1 MDENWKVLSSLFPLG
16 WKQMAQRCGAVE
28 RLRGFRSSEVLL
40 RMILLHVGKGYS
52 LRETTVQAKLAHWA
66 DISDVA
72 LFKRLRQSEEWL
84 RSLCVGLLKESK
96 CLPVKHTALALIRV
110 VDGTVVKEPGKTG
123 SQWRILY
130 SLRLPSLACDFFE
143 LTATMGEGCGESL
156 NRLPVTSHELI
167 MADAGYCSV
176 AGIDSVHQRGA
187 DVLVRI
193 NPQSFVAFS
202 PQGTRFA
209 LAARLRSLSESGQ
222 IGEWPVVLH
231 GPHSSLSGRVCA
243 VRKSEHA
250 IRLAH
255 RRLHRR
261 SSKKQMLT
269 RPLTLEFAKYVLVF
283 TTRPIGSA
291 KEVLQ
296 LYRMRWQV
304 ELAFKRLKTIAQLGH
319 LPKHDEKSS
328 RAWLYGKLFVALL
341 VQKAICIGHDISPS
355 R

>member
-52 LRETTVQAKLAHWA
+52 LRETTVQGKLANWA

-84 RSLCVGLLKESK
+84 RSLCVGLLKESNG
-96 CLPVKHTALALIRV
+96 LPAKHTALAAIRV

-130 SLRLPSLACDFFE
+130 SLRLPSLACDFFD

-193 NPQSFVAFS
+193 NP
-202 PQGTRFA
+202 FA

-222 IGEWPVVLH
+222 MGEWPVVLH

-243 VRKSEHA
+243 VRKSEQA

-261 SSKKQMLT
+261 SSKRQMRT

-291 KEVLQ
+291 REILQ
-296 LYRMRWQV
+296 LYRIRWQV

-341 VQKAICIGHDISPS
+341 VQKAIRIGHDISPS
-355 R
+355 M

>member
-1 MDENWKVLSSLFPLG
+1 M
-16 WKQMAQRCGAVE
+16 
-28 RLRGFRSSEVLL
+28 
-40 RMILLHVGKGYS
+40 
-52 LRETTVQAKLAHWA
+52 
-66 DISDVA
+66 
-72 LFKRLRQSEEWL
+72 
-84 RSLCVGLLKESK
+84 RSLCVGLLKENNGS
-96 CLPVKHTALALIRV
+96 PVKQTALTPIRV

-130 SLRLPSLACDFFE
+130 SLSLPNLACDFFD
-143 LTATMGEGCGESL
+143 LTATMGEGSGESL

-176 AGIDSVHQRGA
+176 ARIDSVHQMGA

-209 LAARLRSLSESGQ
+209 LTARLRSLSESGQ
-222 IGEWPVVLH
+222 IGQWPVVLH
-231 GPHSSLSGRVCA
+231 GPRSSLSGRVCA
-243 VRKSEHA
+243 VRKSEQA

-261 SSKKQMLT
+261 SSKKQMRT
-269 RPLTLEFAKYVLVF
+269 RPVTLEFAKYVPVF

-291 KEVLQ
+291 GEILR

-319 LPKHDEKSS
+319 LPNSPWCKSRFANKNFCGMHRLCS
-328 RAWLYGKLFVALL
+328 
-341 VQKAICIGHDISPS
+341 
-355 R
+355 

>member
-1 MDENWKVLSSLFPLG
+1 
-16 WKQMAQRCGAVE
+16 
-28 RLRGFRSSEVLL
+28 
-40 RMILLHVGKGYS
+40 
-52 LRETTVQAKLAHWA
+52 
-66 DISDVA
+66 
-72 LFKRLRQSEEWL
+72 LRQSEEWV
-84 RSLCVGLLKESK
+84 RSLCVGLLKESNG
-96 CLPVKHTALALIRV
+96 LPVKHTALAAIRV

-130 SLRLPSLACDFFE
+130 SLRLPSLACDFFD

-193 NPQSFVAFS
+193 NP
-202 PQGTRFA
+202 FA

-222 IGEWPVVLH
+222 MGEWPVVLH

-243 VRKSEHA
+243 VRKSEQA

-261 SSKKQMLT
+261 SSKKQMRT

-291 KEVLQ
+291 REILQ
-296 LYRMRWQV
+296 LYRIRWQV
-304 ELAFKRLKTIAQLGH
+304 ELAFKPLKTIAQLGH

-341 VQKAICIGHDISPS
+341 VQKAIRIFVLVMIFPPRCSRFPSGKSPS
-355 R
+355 RWREFSFALHQIQSAIEPHLNLRQTLLTWNEIARALAEPPRCRLPQCFDPRIAYAFAARVPMS